1 MLSIGRCA
9 VLPYLGYCFSGEGG
23 SGAQW
28 FDEQGNPIWPPNRGF
43 DGEPVTTT
51 LQPGTRIDRYG
62 YDGGTFVSPEGT
74 PYSQRALAPGTES
87 KPYTCLLY
95 TSKDGQMRHVMR
107 YDHQPDIGIIYTG
120 DGDQAYLEQW
130 CKRTALN
137 LESNS
142 LGAFPAEHRKEAVLC
157 ML

>member
-1 MLSIGRCA
+1 MLFRWW
-9 VLPYLGYCFSGEGG
+9 GG
-23 SGAQW
+23 GW

-87 KPYTCLLY
+87 KPYTVFEVAKPVEVQGGKIAPWY
-95 TSKDGQMRHVMR
+95 GEEGG
-107 YDHQPDIGIIYTG
+107 GIQYEFSESISEL
-120 DGDQAYLEQW
+120 LEQGIL
-130 CKRTALN
+130 KKV
-137 LESNS
+137 
-142 LGAFPAEHRKEAVLC
+142 G
-157 ML
+157 

>member
-51 LQPGTRIDRYG
+51 LQPGTDA
-62 YDGGTFVSPEGT
+62 GGGRGDKRHPALLSM
-74 PYSQRALAPGTES
+74 YSDDDAG
-87 KPYTCLLY
+87 
-95 TSKDGQMRHVMR
+95 
-107 YDHQPDIGIIYTG
+107 
-120 DGDQAYLEQW
+120 
-130 CKRTALN
+130 N
-137 LESNS
+137 
-142 LGAFPAEHRKEAVLC
+142 
-157 ML
+157 

>member
-87 KPYTCLLY
+87 KPYTVFEVAKPVEVQGGKIAPWYGEEGGGIQYEFSESISELLVQHCLNI
-95 TSKDGQMRHVMR
+95 SD
-107 YDHQPDIGIIYTG
+107 
-120 DGDQAYLEQW
+120 
-130 CKRTALN
+130 
-137 LESNS
+137 
-142 LGAFPAEHRKEAVLC
+142 
-157 ML
+157 

>member
-1 MLSIGRCA
+1 MLFIGRFA

-87 KPYTCLLY
+87 KPYTVFEVAKPVEVQGGKIAPWY
-95 TSKDGQMRHVMR
+95 GEEGG
-107 YDHQPDIGIIYTG
+107 GIQYEFSESISEL
-120 DGDQAYLEQW
+120 LEQGIL
-130 CKRTALN
+130 KKV
-137 LESNS
+137 
-142 LGAFPAEHRKEAVLC
+142 G
-157 ML
+157 